1 MREEREEREG
11 EINER
16 EKESKLLHFKL
27 KDNKLT

>member
-1 MREEREEREG
+1 MREEKKEREG

-16 EKESKLLHFKL
+16 EEESKLLHFKL